1 MSELD
6 EMLGKKAPEVKP
18 ASKSEFKLEDLDPVF
33 EKPMELPAEK
43 ESKLIS
49 AEMPSNVAPAAAAGA
64 ATGYV
69 AGKFIPSIETK
80 APAMANRTIEAEVA
94 KKAAERQVA
103 NLSQAKTGHATN
115 IDSAFQELN
124 VLKAKADEAAQ
135 RLAAV
140 RERAMGLGAIPEP
153 KPIVPTTAVGS
164 SEVPGSLSQGS
175 LRHSEKMGE
184 ITEANKVRKG
194 IAGTAKGLPLEQRM
208 PLTGFS
214 QNSRVIVPDYLA
226 QAPIYTQEQLAV
238 QRELQQAQ
246 TMFENAQKQATG
258 AQAKWQ
264 GLTKSVPRGVTTAEV
279 GATRATEKAMTAADR
294 LAELQKLKPSMVS
307 KMGSA
312 ISRIP
317 GLNIF
322 AGGLTAAEAM
332 NAYEQGL
339 TTEGVMSGLGATG
352 GALMMVPHPAA
363 KLVGG
368 ALSIP
373 PLVYQGYKALSKE

>member
-1 MSELD
+1 MNELD

-49 AEMPSNVAPAAAAGA
+49 AEMPSNVVPAAAAGA

-164 SEVPGSLSQGS
+164 SEVPGSLSQGA
-175 LRHSEKMGE
+175 LRHSQAMGE
-184 ITEANKVRKG
+184 ITEATKVRKG

-246 TMFENAQKQATG
+246 TVFDNAQKQATG

-294 LAELQKLKPSMVS
+294 LAELQKLKPNMIS

-317 GLNIF
+317 GLNIL